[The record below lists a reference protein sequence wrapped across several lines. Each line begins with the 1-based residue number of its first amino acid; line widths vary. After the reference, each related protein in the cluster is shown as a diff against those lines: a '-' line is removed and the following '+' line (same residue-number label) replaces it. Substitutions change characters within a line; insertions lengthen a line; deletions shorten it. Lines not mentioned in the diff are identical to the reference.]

1 MKNEKKFIRIES
13 KMNITVTTELAHMD
27 VSEPDAHV
35 PDRLRIAPQWQHTT
49 VDIKQGTGYYPAYI
63 KDWNSVQVLSK
74 ANVLTLGEEVDEC
87 ENQQQVEETMKEL
100 DRNLEKVKN
109 KSNGFISEKEERE
122 AKVKKVNKVNLAD
135 IANE

>member
-13 KMNITVTTELAHMD
+13 KMNITVTTELKHMD

-35 PDRLRIAPQWQHTT
+35 PDRLRIAPQWQNTT

-63 KDWNSVQVLSK
+63 KNWNSVQVLSK

-87 ENQQQVEETMKEL
+87 EGQQQVEEIIKDL
-100 DRNLEKVKN
+100 DRNLEKVKD

-122 AKVKKVNKVNLAD
+122 AKVKKVSKINLAD
-135 IANE
+135 IAGE